1 MNLNLS
7 REGLINS
14 TGNLW
19 QFALAGA
26 GKVFG
31 VAAGEVTVFDSELPS
46 PPVNNGPLLRIG
58 AFAVGR
64 PALFT
69 KLKPAKGSLT

>member
-1 MNLNLS
+1 LNLNLS

-19 QFALAGA
+19 QFAGA

-31 VAAGEVTVFDSELPS
+31 VAAGEVTVSDSELPS

>member
-1 MNLNLS
+1 MV
-7 REGLINS
+7 IC
-14 TGNLW
+14 NLW